1 MDQFNPSATYDVL
14 KEPRGFVRIL
24 QLLFAI
30 FAFASTTSFYGR
42 ITITAVCPSQNE
54 TKYNLVFSYPFAL
67 TSLEKCNPVCDPK
80 SPLYGNFSS
89 AAQFYVFIGVVAF
102 LYCIGVLA
110 LYTIFV
116 ERYESVVI
124 FRKADFGLSAFIVL
138 LWFVASAV
146 WARGVDQLKRYT
158 SEEAIKEEICKN
170 FNCTVVAPQGYAGL
184 NISLVFGFS
193 NVALW
198 AAALW
203 FLWKETPWFRG
214 ESDPMRDAVLPP
226 VDGAPL

>member
-1 MDQFNPSATYDVL
+1 V
-14 KEPRGFVRIL
+14 
-24 QLLFAI
+24 
-30 FAFASTTSFYGR
+30 
-42 ITITAVCPSQNE
+42 
-54 TKYNLVFSYPFAL
+54 
-67 TSLEKCNPVCDPK
+67 
-80 SPLYGNFSS
+80 
-89 AAQFYVFIGVVAF
+89 
-102 LYCIGVLA
+102 A

-116 ERYESVVI
+116 ERYESIVI